1 MSLPAR
7 SVSSR
12 PTPRATALSLAAFVA
27 LTACSSATPA
37 SPTPSTKAAPTAN
50 RSAPEPSRFQQD
62 ILLEGVFDEP
72 TEMAVARDGRV
83 FIVERHGTFSMYDP
97 ATRTRRAV
105 QRLVVNDTDENGL
118 IGITLDP
125 GFDRNH
131 WIYMNRTVGYRHRLA
146 RFTFENDS
154 LRDERVMLELPIDKG
169 CCHTGG
175 SLAFDRNG
183 NLFSSY
189 GDNTNP
195 FTAGDYAPIEPTP
208 GKSLADA
215 LRSAGNTNDLRG
227 KILRIHPTPDGKY
240 TIPAGNLFAD
250 PKVGRPEIYVMG
262 DRNPYRIS
270 VDQHTG
276 WLYWG
281 EVGPDAR
288 RDSVYGSE
296 GFDEV
301 NQAKQA
307 GNYGWPMFI
316 ADNRPYRN
324 YNFTTKQLFDFFD
337 PKHPVNSSPNNTGAK
352 VLPLPQPA
360 MIYYPYEKSEKFPLT
375 GEGGRTAMAGPVYHY
390 GDYAGSA
397 VRLPEYYDNKFFHY
411 DWMRG
416 WVMAT
421 TLSPSGD
428 YVRMEP
434 FLSQLTFDH
443 PVDME
448 MGSDGSLYVLEYGTY
463 WNAANP
469 NARLSRITYHPGN
482 RPPVA
487 KLVASRTVGAAP
499 LTVELSADSSFDRD
513 ANDAIQFT
521 WKIPGGPDRTGAH
534 VMQTFAT
541 PGRQHVRLVATDR
554 AGASSE
560 ASTDILVGN
569 APPSVAIDVVGNR
582 SFYWDATGVDYTVK
596 VSDAEDGTL
605 GKIDPS
611 KVKVSLAYGPQG
623 AAPASSSTNAGA
635 QSASVPEGL
644 ARIRKSDCL
653 ACHGI
658 DNASLGPSY
667 VSVAQKYQ
675 NQPDARAKLI
685 TKIATGGTGVWG
697 DRVMPPH
704 PGLSEDDRRVI
715 VDYILSLASSK
726 LPARGRAPLNQ
737 HASAPGG
744 TYRLTAIYADQPR
757 NGIGPLAD
765 TAVVVL
771 HAPRILASTTESK
784 RGIGNSNGQGADG
797 TTHPIATIYADTASL
812 TFGRLDL
819 TGISRVTLELRAGYR
834 GAHPFTIELRDGS
847 PTGAVLGSADVRPSG
862 QGWFTQ
868 TVPLAATTGEH
879 ALYIVLRSPDK
890 DIEQFNPMVTVDGVR
905 FEKR

>member
-1 MSLPAR
+1 MNRLAAR
-7 SVSSR
+7 SVALLAVVASCR
-12 PTPRATALSLAAFVA
+12 GTTPAAPTPRA
-27 LTACSSATPA
+27 PA
-37 SPTPSTKAAPTAN
+37 TAN
-50 RSAPEPSRFQQD
+50 LPAPEPSRFQQD

-72 TEMAVARDGRV
+72 TEIAVAHDGRV

-97 ATRTRRAV
+97 TTRTQRAI
-105 QRLVVNDTDENGL
+105 QKLDINDADENGL

-131 WIYMNRTVGYRHRLA
+131 WIYINRTVGDHHRLA
-146 RFTFENDS
+146 RFTFEGDS
-154 LRDERVMLELPIDKG
+154 LRDERVMLEVRIDKG

-175 SLAFDRNG
+175 SLAFDRKG
-183 NLFSSY
+183 HLFVSY

-215 LRSAGNTNDLRG
+215 LRSAGNTQDLRG
-227 KILRIHPTPDGKY
+227 KILRITPTPDGKY

-270 VDQHTG
+270 IDQHTG

-288 RDSVYGSE
+288 KDSEFGSE

-301 NQAKQA
+301 NQAKHA
-307 GNYGWPMFI
+307 GNFGWPMFI
-316 ADNRPYRN
+316 ADNRPFRN
-324 YNFTTKQLFDFFD
+324 YNFTTKQLFGFFD
-337 PKHPVNSSPNNTGAK
+337 PKRPENTSPNNTGAK
-352 VLPLPQPA
+352 ILPPPQPA
-360 MIYYPYEKSEKFPLT
+360 MIYYPYEKSDKFPLT

-390 GDYAGSA
+390 GDYASSA
-397 VRLPEYYDNKFFHY
+397 VRLPEYYDAKFIHY

-416 WVMAT
+416 WMLAT

-434 FLSQLTFDH
+434 FLSQFAFDH
-443 PVDME
+443 PVDVE

-463 WNAANP
+463 WNAKNP

-487 KLVASRTVGAAP
+487 KLVASRTVGPAP

-513 ANDAIQFT
+513 PNDSLRYT
-521 WKIPGGPDRTGAH
+521 WTIPGAGNRDGARIT
-534 VMQTFAT
+534 QTFAT
-541 PGRQHVRLVATDR
+541 PGRQHVRLVVRDR
-554 AGASSE
+554 AGAETE
-560 ASTDILVGN
+560 AATDILVGN
-569 APPSVAIDVVGNR
+569 TPPSVAIDVTGNR
-582 SFYWDATGVDYTVK
+582 SFYWNDTGVDYTVR
-596 VSDAEDGTL
+596 VTDAEDGTL

-611 KVKVSLAYGPQG
+611 KVSVSLAYGPAG
-623 AAPASSSTNAGA
+623 AARTSVNANAGA
-635 QSASVPEGL
+635 QSASVPDGL

-667 VSVAQKYQ
+667 VSVAQKYRA
-675 NQPDARAKLI
+675 QPDARMKLI

-704 PGLSEDDRRVI
+704 PSLSEDDRRAM

-726 LPARGRAPLNQ
+726 LPARGRAPLSQ
-737 HASAPGG
+737 HATSPGG
-744 TYRLTAIYADQPR
+744 AYRLTAIYADQPR

-765 TAVVVL
+765 TAVIVL
-771 HAPRILASTTESK
+771 RAPRVPVASAVSL
-784 RGIGNSNGQGADG
+784 RNIGLGTNRGADS
-797 TTHPIATIYADTASL
+797 TSHLVATVYADTAHL
-812 TFGRLDL
+812 GMGKIDL
-819 TGISRVTLELRAGYR
+819 TGVTRVTFELRSPANY
-834 GAHPFTIELRDGS
+834 PFAIELRDGS
-847 PTGAVLGSADVRPSG
+847 PTGTVLGSADVRP
-862 QGWFTQ
+862 
-868 TVPLAATTGEH
+868 AATEQWYTQSVPISATGERT
-879 ALYIVLRSPDK
+879 LYIVLRTPQQG
-890 DIEQFNPMVTVDGVR
+890 IGQFNYLVTMDGVR
-905 FEKR
+905 FEK

>member
-1 MSLPAR
+1 MKRLAVPYTVLLAVVASCGGAAA
-7 SVSSR
+7 SSGPSSA
-12 PTPRATALSLAAFVA
+12 PTPNATTSNLRA
-27 LTACSSATPA
+27 PD
-37 SPTPSTKAAPTAN
+37 
-50 RSAPEPSRFQQD
+50 PSRFQQD

-72 TEMAVARDGRV
+72 TEMAVAHDGRV

-97 ATRTRRAV
+97 KTHTQRAV

-125 GFDRNH
+125 GFDSNH
-131 WIYMNRTVGYRHRLA
+131 WIYMNRTVGDHHRLA
-146 RFTFENDS
+146 RFTFDGDS
-154 LRDERVMLELPIDKG
+154 LRDERVMLEVRIDKG

-215 LRSAGNTNDLRG
+215 LRSAGNTQDLRG

-301 NQAKQA
+301 NQAKHA
-307 GNYGWPMFI
+307 GNFGWPMFI

-337 PKHPVNSSPNNTGAK
+337 PKHPVNTSPNNTGAK

-360 MIYYPYEKSEKFPLT
+360 MIYYPYEKSDKFPLT

-390 GDYAGSA
+390 GDYPGSA
-397 VRLPEYYDNKFFHY
+397 VRLPEYYDNKFIHY

-416 WVMAT
+416 WLMAT

-463 WNAANP
+463 WNAKNA

-487 KLVASRTVGAAP
+487 KLVASRTVGATP
-499 LTVELSADSSFDRD
+499 LTVDFSADSSFDRD
-513 ANDAIQFT
+513 PNDSIHFT
-521 WKIPGGPDRTGAH
+521 WTIPGAGERQGAR
-534 VMQTFAT
+534 VTQTFTT
-541 PGRQHVRLVATDR
+541 PGRQHVRLVVRDR
-554 AGASSE
+554 AGAATE
-560 ASTDILVGN
+560 AATDILVGN
-569 APPSVAIDVVGNR
+569 AKPSVTIDVAGNR
-582 SFYWDATGVDYTVK
+582 SFYWNDTGVDYTVK
-596 VSDAEDGTL
+596 VTDAEDGTL

-611 KVKVSLAYGPQG
+611 KVNVSLVYGPAG
-623 AAPASSSTNAGA
+623 AAAASVNANAGA
-635 QSASVPEGL
+635 QSASTPEGL
-644 ARIRKSDCL
+644 ARIRRSDCL
-653 ACHGI
+653 ACHGV

-667 VSVAQKYQ
+667 VSVAQKYRG
-675 NQPDARAKLI
+675 QPDARMKLI
-685 TKIATGGTGVWG
+685 TKIQAGGTGVWG

-704 PGLSEDDRRVI
+704 PSLSEEDRRLM

-726 LPARGRAPLNQ
+726 LPARGRAALNQ
-737 HASAPGG
+737 HATAPGG

-765 TAVVVL
+765 TAVVL
-771 HAPRILASTTESK
+771 LRAPRILASSAESK
-784 RGIGNSNGQGADG
+784 RGIGIGNGQGADG
-797 TTHPIATIYADTASL
+797 TTHLLATVYADTANL
-812 TFGRLDL
+812 NLGRLDL
-819 TGISRVTLELRAGYR
+819 TGVASVTLELNNTRV
-834 GAHPFTIELRDGS
+834 AHPFTIELRDGS
-847 PTGAVLGSADVRPSG
+847 PTGPVLGTAEVRQKG
-862 QGWFTQ
+862 ETWFTQ
-868 TVPLAATTGEH
+868 SVPVATTGEH
-879 ALYIVLRSPDK
+879 TLFIVLRSPDR
-890 DIEQFNPMVTVDGVR
+890 DIDQFNPMVTVDGVR
-905 FEKR
+905 FDKL